1 MYKKGMFLYTNND
14 LSDEDIMKLRKAIL
28 CAVAAAAMSTACY
41 AQDINVS
48 LNGNIV
54 SFPNQ
59 QPVVVEGRTLIP
71 LRGVFDN
78 MGYSIDWDGET
89 KTVTLKKNS
98 DTLKIAI
105 GQASIDVNGAS
116 TAIDV
121 PAQIING
128 STMLPLRAIATAT
141 GAEVLW
147 DADSK
152 TATILDDNMA
162 KNMPNEVQV
171 LLNSQEEADA
181 VAAYSAAI
189 KELNDSSV
197 AFTDYFV
204 AASENEN
211 LDLNDLKA
219 KAQKAYDDAVAAESK
234 INGVNIPAE
243 YSDTKTSVLKLI
255 SSYKNFTKL
264 IVDFAN
270 GDISP
275 NDYLAKLNSVMTEY
289 AQNAAA
295 YQSVVESLQK

>member
-1 MYKKGMFLYTNND
+1 
-14 LSDEDIMKLRKAIL
+14 MKLRKAIL

-162 KNMPNEVQV
+162 KNMPDEVQV

-219 KAQKAYDDAVAAESK
+219 KAQKAYDDAVAA
-234 INGVNIPAE
+234 G
-243 YSDTKTSVLKLI
+243 
-255 SSYKNFTKL
+255 
-264 IVDFAN
+264 DF
-270 GDISP
+270 GP
-275 NDYLAKLNSVMTEY
+275 C
-289 AQNAAA
+289 
-295 YQSVVESLQK
+295 

>member
-1 MYKKGMFLYTNND
+1 
-14 LSDEDIMKLRKAIL
+14 MKLRKAIL

-162 KNMPNEVQV
+162 KNMPDEVQV

-211 LDLNDLKA
+211 LDLNDLKE

-234 INGVNIPAE
+234 INGINIPAE

-270 GDISP
+270 GDVSP
-275 NDYLAKLNSVMTEY
+275 KDYLAKLNSVMTEY

>member
-1 MYKKGMFLYTNND
+1 
-14 LSDEDIMKLRKAIL
+14 MKLRKAIL

-162 KNMPNEVQV
+162 KNMPDEVQV

-234 INGVNIPAE
+234 INGINIPAE

-270 GDISP
+270 GDVSP
-275 NDYLAKLNSVMTEY
+275 KDYLAKLNSVMTEY

>member
-1 MYKKGMFLYTNND
+1 
-14 LSDEDIMKLRKAIL
+14 MKLRKAIL

-152 TATILDDNMA
+152 TATILDDSMA
-162 KNMPNEVQV
+162 KNMPDEVQV

-211 LDLNDLKA
+211 LDLNDLKE

-270 GDISP
+270 GDVSP
-275 NDYLAKLNSVMTEY
+275 KDYLAKLNSVMTEY

>member
-1 MYKKGMFLYTNND
+1 
-14 LSDEDIMKLRKAIL
+14 MKLRKAIL

-105 GQASIDVNGAS
+105 GQASIDVNGSS

-162 KNMPNEVQV
+162 KNMPDEVQV

-234 INGVNIPAE
+234 INGINIPAE